1 MYIPSKLFQMVPDF
15 SEVVVYQ
22 LTGAGLK
29 KLFQDSDGFKNAKYQ
44 EMFSENFLHEERMG
58 PRDIQE
64 FISDNVNEAMH
75 PIFENV
81 SEYMELFVDVVDQ
94 SFVYLSGSMDELENI
109 MEQIGIEMP
118 EGLDFIPGASE
129 LILGVRLLLDI
140 KRVNNEFVGISQD
153 KKINIA
159 AAKALVIMSKFGVSI
174 TLVSLGTAAGGA
186 GGGMLGGVGAIIGAP
201 LGAITGGVT
210 AGYIN
215 KKIAPYAQELSYKL
229 LKLEKEDLFYYKN
242 KARIDEIGHRLRS
255 IRIALEN

>member
-1 MYIPSKLFQMVPDF
+1 MNIPSKLLHMVPDL
-15 SEVVVYQ
+15 SEAGVYH

-29 KLFQDSDGFKNAKYQ
+29 KLFQDSDRFKSAKFGEIISEDFGNQ
-44 EMFSENFLHEERMG
+44 ERLG
-58 PRDIQE
+58 PRDVQE
-64 FISDNVNEAMH
+64 FVSEKVNEAMS
-75 PIFENV
+75 PIFEHV
-81 SEYMELFVDVVDQ
+81 SDYMDIMVDVLDQ
-94 SFVYLSGSMDELENI
+94 SFIFLTGSMDELENV
-109 MEQIGIEMP
+109 MEQMGIELP
-118 EGLDFIPGASE
+118 EGLDFLPGASE

-140 KRVNNEFVGISQD
+140 KKVNNDFVGISTD

-174 TLVSLGTAAGGA
+174 TLVSIGTAAGGA

-201 LGAITGGVT
+201 LGAITGGIT

-242 KARIDEIGHRLRS
+242 KMRIDEIGQRLANFRMS
-255 IRIALEN
+255 LQ

>member
-15 SEVVVYQ
+15 SEVAVYQ

-29 KLFQDSDGFKNAKYQ
+29 KLFQDSDGFKTAKYQ

-64 FISDNVNEAMH
+64 YVSEKVNEAMR

-81 SEYMELFVDVVDQ
+81 TDYMELFVDVVEQ
-94 SFVYLSGSMDELENI
+94 SFIFLTGTMDELESF
-109 MEQIGIEMP
+109 MEQWGIEIP

-140 KRVNNEFVGISQD
+140 RRVNDEFIGIFPD
-153 KKINIA
+153 RKVNIA
-159 AAKALVIMSKFGVSI
+159 AAKALVIMSKFGVSL
-174 TLVSLGTAAGGA
+174 TLVSIGTAAGGA

-255 IRIALEN
+255 FRIALEH